1 MEPQVPPDPPGQ
13 ESIDDLPAPY
23 QDPFQALGRDLRAV
37 LATLK
42 LLGRELWRRNRQ
54 GSLWRPG
61 FWPGV
66 LAPLFWPLLLALAL
80 GALIALPLA
89 PAATARPEAA
99 GSEGPVSAPAEPALA
114 EEEAEADAVAQAV
127 AEEVGVE
134 VAIAELP
141 PLAFDPLFELLRQD
155 DPLHLIAS
163 AHPEPAAALLELR
176 LIDRFALLPE
186 SERRAQADRWLE
198 RSRELGYERLLL
210 LGPTGGLLGRPA
222 LVGSGM
228 ILLDPELS
236 S

>member
-13 ESIDDLPAPY
+13 GSVDDLPAPY

-37 LATLK
+37 LATLT
-42 LLGRELWRRNRQ
+42 LLGQELWRRNRQ

-61 FWPGV
+61 FWPGM

-80 GALIALPLA
+80 GALIALPLV
-89 PAATARPEAA
+89 PAETLRPVQELPDLPTADAETLRTDA
-99 GSEGPVSAPAEPALA
+99 PVSAPAEP
-114 EEEAEADAVAQAV
+114 EEEEE
-127 AEEVGVE
+127 EEV
-134 VAIAELP
+134 P

-163 AHPEPAAALLELR
+163 AHPEPAAAALELR
-176 LIDRFALLPE
+176 LVDRFALLPE

-210 LGPTGGLLGRPA
+210 LDPAGQLLGRPA
-222 LVGSGM
+222 VVGSGM
-228 ILLDPELS
+228 ILLDPKLPS
-236 S
+236 

>member
-13 ESIDDLPAPY
+13 GSVDDLPAPY

-37 LATLK
+37 LATLM
-42 LLGRELWRRNRQ
+42 LLGQELWRRNRQ

-80 GALIALPLA
+80 GTLIALPL
-89 PAATARPEAA
+89 
-99 GSEGPVSAPAEPALA
+99 VPAETLPPVQELPDLPTADAETVRAETVRADALA
-114 EEEAEADAVAQAV
+114 SPPAELEEEVPQ
-127 AEEVGVE
+127 
-134 VAIAELP
+134 
-141 PLAFDPLFELLRQD
+141 LAFDPLFELLRQD

-163 AHPEPAAALLELR
+163 AHPEPAAAALELR
-176 LIDRFALLPE
+176 LVDRFALLPE

-210 LGPTGGLLGRPA
+210 LDPAGQLLGRPA
-222 LVGSGM
+222 VVGSGM
-228 ILLDPELS
+228 ILLDPKLPS
-236 S
+236 